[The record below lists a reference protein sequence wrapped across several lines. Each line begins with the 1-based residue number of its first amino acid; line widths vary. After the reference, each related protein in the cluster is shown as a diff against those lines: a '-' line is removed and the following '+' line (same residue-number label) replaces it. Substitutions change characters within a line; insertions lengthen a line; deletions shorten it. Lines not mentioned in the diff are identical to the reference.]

1 MADSSAQNQP
11 NWQSFLNSD
20 VPGLAKSQVLD
31 NDNERALK
39 HKSMAVP
46 PPSDHSTDD
55 PTSPSTH
62 ERYTCTGCQLP
73 ISGHFVRSLGGVYH
87 IHCFKCADCQT
98 PCSTKFFPYDLT
110 VPDDVNG
117 ESSTL
122 TTKTVPLCEH
132 CYFKRL
138 DLICHKCNGALRGS
152 YITALGRK
160 YHTDH
165 FTCSLCSV
173 VFGPEDSYY
182 EHEDNI
188 YCRYHYSTL
197 YASKCEGCKTAI
209 LKQFVEINRG
219 GRQQLWH
226 PECYMINKFWNVM
239 ISPDSISA
247 YPSENDTEQL
257 AHDGQPE
264 NETKSLDSPTAESR
278 DAVLKIE
285 QAAGEKSFKIWFNLC
300 GYEEATAACISDML
314 QYASSHKYNDALLAT
329 AKLVYKI
336 EILLSAL
343 DVVVANIDPLI
354 NAMIEYDR
362 LSKEEQDEEGE
373 DYKKLIQIVDTTGFA
388 SLNKEPMTLC
398 KKIVRFMLLL
408 SKSRE
413 LGETDS
419 NKLSQDLLESVS
431 SMAHYL
437 KLLIRYGLSNSL
449 RYDRAFASGD
459 LVTKFLDQVSK
470 HEQMPANPLESLAV
484 SGKTDDKCLSCK
496 KSLEDDCA
504 ALDGKR
510 WHLDCLQCKRC
521 GRMLGSAVSD
531 ACYLVHEKRVVC
543 SGCVEDTDGEVR
555 DDFAVVTKLHQY
567 IYLVKIALARLKLV
581 LHTFDSRDKAAL
593 AAASEKKV
601 TGVSSSIASAKPVS
615 QSTHSLPENTRSTSD
630 EYMSTLVDIRK
641 NRSTRLSKQLSESSH
656 RAKRSRVLAMPSSEH
671 GLVDK
676 NESTSSLVR
685 ESSAETSTAKEPGSP
700 KSSTNKRPGFIKRIG
715 SQKNRNRK
723 PKIEEENYVR
733 KQLGRTTDLLKNEKS
748 LILDDIPRIVQA
760 EQAKELLNDSKKTI
774 GSQGNA
780 RSNSEISDSAKT
792 DSSETAVAVKE
803 GQKFMSDL
811 TSTEIFYVRH
821 IAIYLLHKYISSW
834 TTTEE
839 LLDLIETRKA
849 PSLWEKFGKAF
860 SLNGNS
866 GADEKKYG
874 VFGVSLE
881 VQVEKYGVDSVFGV
895 GSTPLKIPAFVDECV
910 SSMRQMDMSIEG
922 IFRKNSNI
930 RRSKELAELVDK
942 NPGKTGMFVDEN
954 PIQLAA
960 LFKKYLRELPDSLLT
975 FKLQKYWLKVQE
987 VKDMAQRV
995 RIMHLI
1001 CCLLPNAHRDVV
1013 EVLFYFLNW
1022 TSTFAHMEDNTGS
1035 KMDIHNLSTVIT
1047 PNVLYEKKKDSVPT
1061 MPTAESSEEFFLGI
1075 EAVDVLIREY
1085 SLFAHVPS
1093 KILSVL
1099 GRLDYN
1105 ALSESTSI
1113 EILAKIDAVFK
1124 DLGGSVKEEEE
1135 LTVPHVEMP
1144 KAAATRQPSTSSPV
1158 PNTVIPSS
1166 NVNYEQSGIKQVHLS
1181 N

>member
-1 MADSSAQNQP
+1 
-11 NWQSFLNSD
+11 
-20 VPGLAKSQVLD
+20 
-31 NDNERALK
+31 
-39 HKSMAVP
+39 
-46 PPSDHSTDD
+46 
-55 PTSPSTH
+55 
-62 ERYTCTGCQLP
+62 
-73 ISGHFVRSLGGVYH
+73 
-87 IHCFKCADCQT
+87 
-98 PCSTKFFPYDLT
+98 
-110 VPDDVNG
+110 
-117 ESSTL
+117 
-122 TTKTVPLCEH
+122 
-132 CYFKRL
+132 
-138 DLICHKCNGALRGS
+138 
-152 YITALGRK
+152 
-160 YHTDH
+160 
-165 FTCSLCSV
+165 
-173 VFGPEDSYY
+173 
-182 EHEDNI
+182 
-188 YCRYHYSTL
+188 
-197 YASKCEGCKTAI
+197 
-209 LKQFVEINRG
+209 
-219 GRQQLWH
+219 
-226 PECYMINKFWNVM
+226 M
-239 ISPDSISA
+239 ISPDNISA
-247 YPSENDTEQL
+247 YPKENDTKQL
-257 AHDGQPE
+257 THDGQSD

-343 DVVVANIDPLI
+343 DVVIANIDPLI

-373 DYKKLIQIVDTTGFA
+373 DYKKLIEIVDTTGFA

-413 LGETDS
+413 LGDTDN

-459 LVTKFLDQVSK
+459 LVNKFLDQVSN

-521 GRMLGSAVSD
+521 GKMLGSTVSD
-531 ACYLVHEKRVVC
+531 ARYLVHEKRVVC
-543 SGCVEDTDGEVR
+543 SGCVEETNGEVR

-581 LHTFDSRDKAAL
+581 LHTFDSRDKAAI

-601 TGVSSSIASAKPVS
+601 TGVSSSIASAKPVP
-615 QSTHSLPENTRSTSD
+615 QPTRSLPENTRSTSD

-676 NESTSSLVR
+676 NESTSSLVKETST
-685 ESSAETSTAKEPGSP
+685 ESSTAKEPGSP
-700 KSSTNKRPGFIKRIG
+700 KSNSNKRPGFIKRIG

-723 PKIEEENYVR
+723 PKIEEEKYVK

-774 GSQGNA
+774 VSQ
-780 RSNSEISDSAKT
+780 SNLSTDSQISDNAKT
-792 DSSETAVAVKE
+792 IGSETTVAVKE

-811 TSTEIFYVRH
+811 TPTEIFYVRH
-821 IAIYLLHKYISSW
+821 IAIYLLHKHISDW
-834 TTTEE
+834 TTIEE

-860 SLNGNS
+860 SLNGSS
-866 GADEKKYG
+866 GADDKKKYG
-874 VFGVSLE
+874 VFGVALE
-881 VQVEKYGVDSVFGV
+881 VQVEKYGVDCVFGV

-922 IFRKNSNI
+922 IFRKNGNI
-930 RRSKELAELVDK
+930 RKSKELSELVDK

-987 VKDMAQRV
+987 IKDMAQRV
-995 RIMHLI
+995 CIMHLI

-1022 TSTFAHMEDNTGS
+1022 TSTFAHMEDDTGS

-1047 PNVLYEKKKDSVPT
+1047 PNVLYEKKKDNVPT

-1085 SLFAHVPS
+1085 SRFAHVPS

-1099 GRLDYN
+1099 SRLDCN
-1105 ALSESTSI
+1105 TLNESTSN
-1113 EILAKIDAVFK
+1113 EILTKIDAVFK
-1124 DLGGSVKEEEE
+1124 ELGGSVKEEEE
-1135 LTVPHVEMP
+1135 LTVPHVAMP
-1144 KAAATRQPSTSSPV
+1144 KAAATRQPSLSPV